1 MSALIR
7 TAAATLVLSAA
18 GLIGMAVSEGWEP
31 VARPPVP
38 GDVPTGGFGSA
49 RSASGPMK
57 EGERIEPVRG
67 LILLQRDAAEA
78 ERIVRRCAPVPMYQ
92 REFDAFVSL
101 AYNVGPGKAGVKDGF
116 CELKRG
122 GPPTIVRR
130 LLQRLERL
138 RAGVRRW
145 GEGDLSVRIPEHGSD
160 DVTLIKSADDAMY
173 RAKDAGRDRLVFA
186 D

>member
-1 MSALIR
+1 MSVLIR

-38 GDVPTGGFGSA
+38 GDVPTGGFGST
-49 RSASGPMK
+49 RSESGPMK
-57 EGERIEPVRG
+57 EGERIDPVRG

-92 REFDAFVSL
+92 HEFDAFVSL

-130 LLQRLERL
+130 LLAGDYTGACDAILGWDKFKGKPLRGLTLRRERE
-138 RAGVRRW
+138 RAVCLGVT
-145 GEGDLSVRIPEHGSD
+145 P
-160 DVTLIKSADDAMY
+160 
-173 RAKDAGRDRLVFA
+173 
-186 D
+186 